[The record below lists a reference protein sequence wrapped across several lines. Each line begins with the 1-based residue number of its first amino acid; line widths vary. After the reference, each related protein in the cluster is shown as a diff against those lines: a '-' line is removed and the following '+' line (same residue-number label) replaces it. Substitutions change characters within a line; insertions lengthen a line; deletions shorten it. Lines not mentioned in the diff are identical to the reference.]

1 MHTLGLPAL
10 TVPPGRNHGGQ
21 PALPLR
27 MRPPGSSML
36 KCHDLH
42 LTRGC
47 HIRSCGL
54 SDLSPSNT
62 AALRFLSDKCSSL
75 GLTKMNVLVYKS
87 QLSTFLGE
95 PMDLDQK
102 QGIYQVGSPTLP
114 LGHRLWGGGRKAKS
128 SAPAKNRSHKSLS
141 VGTVRSGS
149 FCHNQL
155 RVNQVLEGSG
165 STVYIRHHS
174 Q

>member
-1 MHTLGLPAL
+1 MSAGCTTQKQVQYEGKKHQPMHTLGLPAL

-114 LGHRLWGGGRKAKS
+114 LGHRLWGGVQES
-128 SAPAKNRSHKSLS
+128 
-141 VGTVRSGS
+141 
-149 FCHNQL
+149 
-155 RVNQVLEGSG
+155 QVLSACQE
-165 STVYIRHHS
+165 
-174 Q
+174 